1 MNATTTT
8 PVATTS
14 TPAPTLPFAGPGA
27 GPATSPQAPL
37 PLPGAGAGAG
47 SGTAATV
54 DLHLLGVARTDR
66 QDGSVTVPLDAF
78 AKRAGP
84 DVAVSADSGLVRVH
98 AVFQMDPSTKEM
110 SVSVVDEAG
119 RLVRMIPPDSV
130 AKMIAAMAAYRGR

>member
-1 MNATTTT
+1 MNGTTAT
-8 PVATTS
+8 PVANAG
-14 TPAPTLPFAGPGA
+14 TPAPTLPVAGPSA
-27 GPATSPQAPL
+27 GSAPTSQAPL
-37 PLPGAGAGAG
+37 PLPGAGAG
-47 SGTAATV
+47 SGTAATP

>member
-1 MNATTTT
+1 MNGTTAT

-14 TPAPTLPFAGPGA
+14 TPAPTLPVAVPGA
-27 GPATSPQAPL
+27 GPAASTQALP
-37 PLPGAGAGAG
+37 PLPGAGAGT
-47 SGTAATV
+47 TATA
-54 DLHLLGVARTDR
+54 DLHLLGVARTG

>member
-8 PVATTS
+8 PVAS
-14 TPAPTLPFAGPGA
+14 AGTPAPTVPVGGPVAGSA
-27 GPATSPQAPL
+27 APARAPL

-47 SGTAATV
+47 AT
-54 DLHLLGVARTDR
+54 DGLRLPGVPRTDR
-66 QDGSVTVPLDAF
+66 PDGAVTVPLDAF

-84 DVAVSADSGLVRVH
+84 DVAVSADAGLVRVH

>member
-1 MNATTTT
+1 M
-8 PVATTS
+8 
-14 TPAPTLPFAGPGA
+14 
-27 GPATSPQAPL
+27 
-37 PLPGAGAGAG
+37 
-47 SGTAATV
+47 
-54 DLHLLGVARTDR
+54 
-66 QDGSVTVPLDAF
+66 TVPLDAF

-84 DVAVSADSGLVRVH
+84 DVAVSADAGMIRVH